1 MSKKQQLKEMQKI
14 INENIGLRAFIGI
27 EDVLSILYDAGY
39 RKKEKRTTCP
49 WCGQLL
55 R

>member
-1 MSKKQQLKEMQKI
+1 MSKKQQIKEMQKI
-14 INENIGLRAFIGI
+14 VTDNMGLRAFIGI

-39 RKKEKRTTCP
+39 RKQEEHPRCP
-49 WCGQLL
+49 WCGQIL

>member
-1 MSKKQQLKEMQKI
+1 MSKKEQLKEMQKI
-14 INENIGLRAFIGI
+14 VSDNIGIKAFIGI

-39 RKKEKRTTCP
+39 RKQEENKTCP